1 MENMPIKIRRES
13 KGQGISEQVRAISG
27 VDINACLQCKKCTN
41 GCPVA
46 AHSAS
51 SPSEIIKRLQ
61 LGAGRELLDAE
72 MIWTCVSCA
81 TCFSRCPMEINMA
94 DVMDALRIL
103 AEANGAAKP
112 AGNMPLMNKILLGT
126 IKTFG
131 RTYDLGAMALYKAGT
146 STYGKD
152 LDKVPLILKK
162 GKIALLPPQGADK
175 QTVKRIFNTLEKTR
189 KTST

>member
-1 MENMPIKIRRES
+1 MPIKIKKEAAGR
-13 KGQGISEQVRAISG
+13 GIIDQVKAISG
-27 VDINACLQCKKCTN
+27 VDVNACLQCKKCTN

-46 AHSAS
+46 PYTSS

-61 LGAGRELLDAE
+61 LGAGEELLGTE
-72 MIWTCVSCA
+72 IIWTCASCA

-94 DVMDALRIL
+94 DVMDALRVL
-103 AEANGAAKP
+103 AEAKGAAKP
-112 AGNMPLMNKILLGT
+112 EGNMPLMNRILLGT

-146 STYGKD
+146 SSYGKD
-152 LDKVPLILKK
+152 LDKVPMILKK
-162 GKIALLPPQGADK
+162 GKIAILPPQGADK
-175 QTVKRIFNTLEKTR
+175 KMVKRIFNNLEKTR